1 MQFYRINDGIRSRL
15 VRVILPDGQQL
26 GVLPLKDALFKA
38 KELSLDLIE
47 IAPTVN
53 PPVCKIADFG
63 KFKFE
68 ISKREKQSRKNQ
80 HEITTKCVNLTP
92 NIGDNDLNRKIEE
105 IKKFLDKGNKVLVS
119 VKMSGRQ
126 NAHPEIALAHL
137 KKIQEITGFPQERPT
152 KQMGKITI
160 VLYRSAQTS
169 AKTEN
174 KVKATDPIVG
184 TNG

>member
-160 VLYRSAQTS
+160 FLYRSAHTS
-169 AKTEN
+169 AKTEI
-174 KVKATDPIVG
+174 KVKSTDPIVG